1 VSIDINSPE
10 SRKALAKMV
19 TKLFSL
25 WCLEPADQLAL
36 LDLNP
41 ANEDLLDHL
50 RSGEAEL
57 PETGE
62 TMERVT
68 WLLTVHKTLRIAYS
82 YNRDLVYRWV
92 TAKNQRFDGKT
103 PLEIMRQGGLA
114 GIKKMA
120 VYLESI

>member
-1 VSIDINSPE
+1 MSIDINSPE

-25 WCLEPADQLAL
+25 WGLEPVDQLAL
-36 LDLNP
+36 LGLDP
-41 ANEDLLDHL
+41 ADEDLLDCL

-62 TMERVT
+62 TMERVS
-68 WLLTVHKTLRIAYS
+68 WLLTVHKALRIAYP

-92 TAKNQRFDGKT
+92 TAKNLRYDGRT
-103 PLEIMRQGGLA
+103 PLEIMRQEGLA
-114 GIKKMA
+114 GIKRIA